1 MIELG
6 YFEQMALDGA
16 WIINQAIYRKSDLFN
31 NKIDLRKSF
40 MIVQYTIYVVLS
52 IMMNNI

>member
-6 YFEQMALDGA
+6 YFDQMALDGA